1 VVRPACQSQANT
13 QNEDDDVAAIDV
25 GTSLRELS
33 PGTNLNLLG
42 NIEQSTGVP
51 VGALKFM

>member
-1 VVRPACQSQANT
+1 MVRPACQSQANT

>member
-1 VVRPACQSQANT
+1 MVKPACQSQANT
-13 QNEDDDVAAIDV
+13 QNEDDDLAAIDV
-25 GTSLRELS
+25 GTFLRELS

-42 NIEQSTGVP
+42 NIEQSTGVS

>member
-1 VVRPACQSQANT
+1 MVKPACQSQANT
-13 QNEDDDVAAIDV
+13 QNEDDDLAAIDV

-42 NIEQSTGVP
+42 NIEQSTGVS
-51 VGALKFM
+51 VGALKFL

>member
-13 QNEDDDVAAIDV
+13 QNEDDDLAAIDV
-25 GTSLRELS
+25 GASPRELS

-42 NIEQSTGVP
+42 NIEQSTGGSVD
-51 VGALKFM
+51 ALKFM